1 MPRWFFSLQFRLMV
15 GFALVLALAL
25 GAVSWYIG
33 YQARQEVARIQRDF
47 EEVRKERVHRMVAQ
61 FYDARG
67 EWTGLQQVVE
77 RAGSLY
83 SRRIVVTD
91 STGRVVGDTGIGVRP
106 PPIRRGR
113 EGVPYPVMSR
123 GRQVAF
129 VIVTASDVPDELPEP
144 PLTRFAEQTNRSLLW
159 AGLATGA
166 GGILLISLMSR
177 RVLSSVR
184 TLNSAADRLGRG
196 DLSQRVP
203 ARGRDE
209 ISELGRTFNVMA
221 DGLENAE
228 RQRRNM
234 VADVAHEL
242 RTPLSNIQGYVE
254 AVRDGVL
261 PADAATIET
270 IHKQG
275 LNLAHLVED
284 LRALAEA
291 ESPDLRLDRQPYS
304 VNDLVAASVEAFRP
318 RADAGGV
325 SVGLDGDDR
334 LPVAEIDRTR
344 ITQVVGN
351 LLDNAIRHTPSG
363 GSVTVSTRTAGPDV
377 SVTVADT
384 GEGIPAEVLP
394 YVFER
399 FYRADPSRARTT
411 GGAGLGLT
419 IAKQL
424 VEAHGG
430 TISVESTQGKGSLFV
445 FTLPMHARTD

>member
-25 GAVSWYIG
+25 GAVSLYIG

-77 RAGSLY
+77 RAGSLC

-91 STGRVVGDTGIGVRP
+91 STGRVVGDTRIGLGPRP
-106 PPIRRGR
+106 HRRGR

-129 VIVTASDVPDELPEP
+129 VVVTASDVPEELPEP
-144 PLTRFAEQTNRSLLW
+144 PLARFAEQTNHSLLW
-159 AGLATGA
+159 AGLAAGA
-166 GGILLISLMSR
+166 GGILPISLMSR
-177 RVLSSVR
+177 RVLSSVG
-184 TLNSAADRLGRG
+184 TLNSAAQSLGRG

-209 ISELGRTFNVMA
+209 IGELGRTFNAMA
-221 DGLENAE
+221 DGLENSE

-242 RTPLSNIQGYVE
+242 RTPLSNIQGYIE

-261 PADAATIET
+261 PPDATTIDT
-270 IHKQG
+270 IHKQA

-284 LRALAEA
+284 LRVLVEA
-291 ESPDLRLDRQPYS
+291 ESPDFRLDRRPHS
-304 VNDLVAASVEAFRP
+304 VNELVMASVEAFRP
-318 RADAGGV
+318 RAEAEGV
-325 SVGLDGDDR
+325 TLVADVDR
-334 LPVAEIDRTR
+334 EVPNVELDRTR
-344 ITQVVGN
+344 IEQVVGN
-351 LLDNAIRHTPSG
+351 LLDNAIRHTVREG
-363 GSVTVSTRTAGPDV
+363 KVTVSTRTDA
-377 SVTVADT
+377 SSLTVTVADS
-384 GEGIPAEVLP
+384 GEGISPEALP
-394 YVFER
+394 DIFER
-399 FYRADPSRARTT
+399 LYRVDPSRARTT

-430 TISVESTQGKGSLFV
+430 EIRAESDPGKGSRFS
-445 FTLPMHARTD
+445 FRLPLGG

>member
-1 MPRWFFSLQFRLMV
+1 
-15 GFALVLALAL
+15 
-25 GAVSWYIG
+25 
-33 YQARQEVARIQRDF
+33 
-47 EEVRKERVHRMVAQ
+47 
-61 FYDARG
+61 
-67 EWTGLQQVVE
+67 
-77 RAGSLY
+77 
-83 SRRIVVTD
+83 
-91 STGRVVGDTGIGVRP
+91 
-106 PPIRRGR
+106 
-113 EGVPYPVMSR
+113 
-123 GRQVAF
+123 
-129 VIVTASDVPDELPEP
+129 
-144 PLTRFAEQTNRSLLW
+144 
-159 AGLATGA
+159 
-166 GGILLISLMSR
+166 
-177 RVLSSVR
+177 
-184 TLNSAADRLGRG
+184 
-196 DLSQRVP
+196 
-203 ARGRDE
+203 
-209 ISELGRTFNVMA
+209 MA
-221 DGLENAE
+221 DGLENSE

-291 ESPDLRLDRQPYS
+291 ESPDLRLDRQPHS
-304 VNDLVAASVEAFRP
+304 VNDLVAASVEAFQP

-325 SVGLDGDDR
+325 SVGLDVDDR
-334 LPVAEIDRTR
+334 SPVAEIDRTR

-363 GSVTVSTRTAGPDV
+363 GSVTVSTRTVGAAIRV
-377 SVTVADT
+377 AVADT
-384 GEGIPAEVLP
+384 GEGILTEVLP

-445 FTLPMHARTD
+445 FTLPLHAGTA

>member
-61 FYDARG
+61 FYDSRG
-67 EWTGLQQVVE
+67 EWAGLQQVVE

-83 SRRIVVTD
+83 SRHIIVTD
-91 STGRVVGDTGIGVRP
+91 NAGRVVGDTR
-106 PPIRRGR
+106 IRLGPASNGRGR
-113 EGVPYPVMSR
+113 VQVPYPVMSR

-129 VIVTASDVPDELPEP
+129 VVVTASDVPEELPEP
-144 PLTRFAEQTNRSLLW
+144 PLTRFAEQVNRSLLW
-159 AGLATGA
+159 AGLATGV
-166 GGILLISLMSR
+166 GGILLILLMSR

-184 TLNSAADRLGRG
+184 TLNSAAHSLGQG
-196 DLSQRVP
+196 DLSQRVL
-203 ARGRDE
+203 ASGRDE
-209 ISELGRTFNVMA
+209 ISDLGRTFNAMA
-221 DGLENAE
+221 DGLENSE

-234 VADVAHEL
+234 VVDVAHEL
-242 RTPLSNIQGYVE
+242 RTPLSNIQGYIE

-261 PADAATIET
+261 PPDATTINT

-284 LRALAEA
+284 LRVLAET
-291 ESPDLRLDRQPYS
+291 ESPDFRLDRRSHS
-304 VNDLVAASVEAFRP
+304 VNELVLASVEAFRP
-318 RADAGGV
+318 RAEAEGV
-325 SVGLDGDDR
+325 RLDVDVQPETPNIE
-334 LPVAEIDRTR
+334 LDRTR
-344 ITQVVGN
+344 IEQVLGN
-351 LLDNAIRHTPSG
+351 LLDNAIHYTPG
-363 GSVTVSTRTAGPDV
+363 DGRVTVSTRTE
-377 SVTVADT
+377 SSTLRITVVDN
-384 GEGIPAEVLP
+384 GEGISPEVLP
-394 YVFER
+394 YLFER
-399 FYRADPSRARTT
+399 FYRADPSRSRQS

-430 TISVESTQGKGSLFV
+430 EIGAESEPGRGSKFS
-445 FTLPMHARTD
+445 FTLPLVDMPV